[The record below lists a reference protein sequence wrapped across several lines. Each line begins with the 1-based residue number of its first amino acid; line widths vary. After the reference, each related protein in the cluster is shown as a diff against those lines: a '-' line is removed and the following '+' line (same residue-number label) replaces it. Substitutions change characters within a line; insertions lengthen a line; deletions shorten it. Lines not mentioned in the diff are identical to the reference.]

1 MAYPWSANTFDSLGD
16 AYLANDQKE
25 LALRASEKAIEL
37 LAKDPSGEDQKKA
50 IRESAEQKIA
60 KLKGSQKQ

>member
-16 AYLANDQKE
+16 AYLANGQNE

-37 LAKDPSGEDQKKA
+37 LAKDRAGEDRKKA

-60 KLKGSQKQ
+60 KLKGKKD